1 MEYLL
6 LSFIAIAR
14 EGKRYKDLAIY
25 NQPDC
30 VGHGPLPDLENHC
43 ENQAKIFTMGFLQ
56 KQLLLLSQFCSAPFA
71 QCIFDLLHGVLV
83 QINPNPKSKAP
94 TTKKATG
101 TPTERMVMAVMAE
114 AGCCWE
120 PAMYPANPKA
130 KPGIAPATPLPVLLI
145 KELMDETAD
154 FRAVVQFVFDVVN

>member
-6 LSFIAIAR
+6 LSFIANAR
-14 EGKRYKDLAIY
+14 EGKRYKDLAIH

-43 ENQAKIFTMGFLQ
+43 ENQTKILTMGFLQ

-83 QINPNPKSKAP
+83 QIKSEPKEQG
-94 TTKKATG
+94 TNHKKDN
-101 TPTERMVMAVMAE
+101 RH
-114 AGCCWE
+114 
-120 PAMYPANPKA
+120 AN
-130 KPGIAPATPLPVLLI
+130 
-145 KELMDETAD
+145 
-154 FRAVVQFVFDVVN
+154 